1 MPHNNCDFFPCS
13 CFLCCCCNYSIMMII
28 VSSTLEI
35 QTFLLVTNRRCVCRH
50 FFFHFTLF
58 ICFAAAITN
67 FIIRLPYIN
76 TGKDLA
82 TSRYGKIYTC
92 MVKSPSSWE
101 VIPVNFFLW
110 KILESCRRPSVVLL
124 WCMFKIMTV
133 CPLLSAGYVKGSKF
147 TQLFLLLPCVP
158 CNLSKMILT
167 TNRK

>member
-1 MPHNNCDFFPCS
+1 MLHNNCDFFPCS

-50 FFFHFTLF
+50 FFSFHSIHMLRCCYYEFYHTSTLHKHRQRPSN
-58 ICFAAAITN
+58 ISLRKNI
-67 FIIRLPYIN
+67 YMH
-76 TGKDLA
+76 
-82 TSRYGKIYTC
+82 GKIPIILRGN
-92 MVKSPSSWE
+92 SG
-101 VIPVNFFLW
+101 NFFLW

-167 TNRK
+167 TK